1 MFLVAASATR
11 AQELDQQV
19 VLTDPSVRDAAVQSG
34 PAYDPSSILVRFKD
48 TARVSD
54 KAAARALVRGAVKR
68 RFHLVPGLEHIRI
81 GNGMSVESAIKALER
96 RPFVAYA
103 EPNYSVH
110 LAEAVDAPDDYWFT
124 ELWGLDNWGQ
134 ASSFGAFAS
143 GTRDADIKV
152 LQAWATASGNNVVV
166 AILDTGIDYN
176 HADLNPN
183 MWINSDEFIEP
194 PHYKDTD
201 DDHNG
206 FVDDIRGWDFYNDDN
221 DPFDDNDHGT
231 HVAGIIGAVRN
242 NGIGTVGVSP
252 NVKLMAVKF
261 LGPDGNGDDAL
272 SIAALE
278 YAVDNGARVSNHSYF
293 LDLYSSY
300 SSALHDAIVEA
311 GNHGHLVVAAAGND
325 GLNVDGPFFNLF
337 RRYPASYDPY
347 DYPQL
352 SPMLR

>member
-1 MFLVAASATR
+1 MARRFQTSREYTRKDGGPHASRFTDFDRLLHVPGSRVGNQGTGVGPTGCADRPER
-11 AQELDQQV
+11 AGRRRSVGTGVRSVLD
-19 VLTDPSVRDAAVQSG
+19 TG
-34 PAYDPSSILVRFKD
+34 
-48 TARVSD
+48 
-54 KAAARALVRGAVKR
+54 ALQRHRSRKRQGGGSRLGEGAVKR

-183 MWINSDEFIEP
+183 MWIN
-194 PHYKDTD
+194 
-201 DDHNG
+201 
-206 FVDDIRGWDFYNDDN
+206 
-221 DPFDDNDHGT
+221 
-231 HVAGIIGAVRN
+231 
-242 NGIGTVGVSP
+242 
-252 NVKLMAVKF
+252 
-261 LGPDGNGDDAL
+261 
-272 SIAALE
+272 
-278 YAVDNGARVSNHSYF
+278 
-293 LDLYSSY
+293 
-300 SSALHDAIVEA
+300 
-311 GNHGHLVVAAAGND
+311 
-325 GLNVDGPFFNLF
+325 
-337 RRYPASYDPY
+337 
-347 DYPQL
+347 
-352 SPMLR
+352 